1 MTRREMLMEQYENAL
16 FALLMDEVAE
26 SEGRKAIEENERL
39 KERGEPVISD
49 TSRQRCMKTI
59 ARKTTQQD
67 VKRYGRVASRIITKV
82 AVAALMAMLL
92 FTTAFASSESFRIK
106 TLNFV
111 IDTFDDR
118 TELSLVSGNAPSA
131 AQTAVPQITVG
142 WLPEGVVLTD
152 EGRTDVSAWCQYEE
166 SGGAM
171 VSVFFIDLT
180 NGGWNADTETAEM
193 QDIEVQGVDAYLIED
208 GDIIQ
213 VLWRFAEEPN
223 LLCMVTGD
231 KVDTRLLLEIAESVR
246 TEE

>member
-82 AVAALMAMLL
+82 AVAALVAMLL

-111 IDTFDDR
+111 IEVFDQR
-118 TELSLVSGNAPSA
+118 TELSLVQGDTPGTPQA
-131 AQTAVPQITVG
+131 AVPRITVG
-142 WLPEGVVLTD
+142 WLPEGFVLVG
-152 EGRTDVSAWCQYEE
+152 EGKDDVSAWCQYEAE
-166 SGGAM
+166 NGDM
-171 VSVFFIDLT
+171 VSVLAMKLDAGSWNVDTETSEMISIKLQGAEAYFIEDENVVQILWRLT
-180 NGGWNADTETAEM
+180 REPNWLCTATGKGINADTLMKFVENLA
-193 QDIEVQGVDAYLIED
+193 IE
-208 GDIIQ
+208 
-213 VLWRFAEEPN
+213 
-223 LLCMVTGD
+223 
-231 KVDTRLLLEIAESVR
+231 
-246 TEE
+246 

>member
-49 TSRQRCMKTI
+49 TARQRCMKTI

-67 VKRYGRVASRIITKV
+67 VKRYGRAASRVITKV
-82 AVAALMAMLL
+82 AVAVLVAMLL

-118 TELSLVSGNAPSA
+118 TELSLVSGE
-131 AQTAVPQITVG
+131 TANTSQAEVPQIAVG
-142 WLPEGVVLTD
+142 WLPEGFVLTD
-152 EGRTDVSAWCQYEE
+152 EGRTDVSTWCQYEE

-171 VSVFFIDLT
+171 VSVLLMELT
-180 NGGWNADTETAEM
+180 AGGVNFDTETAEM
-193 QDIEVQGVDAYLIED
+193 VAITVQNTEAY
-208 GDIIQ
+208 IIQ
-213 VLWRFAEEPN
+213 DLEVTQILWRLTENAN
-223 LLCMVTGD
+223 WLCTVTGRNID
-231 KVDTRLLLEIAESVR
+231 VESLLEIAESV
-246 TEE
+246 TVE

>member
-67 VKRYGRVASRIITKV
+67 VKLYGRVASRIITKV
-82 AVAALMAMLL
+82 AVAALVAMLL

-118 TELSLVSGNAPSA
+118 TELSLVSGDAPSA

-142 WLPEGVVLTD
+142 WLPEGFVLTD

-171 VSVFFIDLT
+171 VSVLLMELT
-180 NGGWNADTETAEM
+180 AGGVNFDTETAEM
-193 QDIEVQGVDAYLIED
+193 VVITVQNTEAY
-208 GDIIQ
+208 IIQ
-213 VLWRFAEEPN
+213 DLEVTQILWRLTEKTDW
-223 LLCMVTGD
+223 LCTVTGRNID
-231 KVDTRLLLEIAESVR
+231 VESLLEITESV
-246 TEE
+246 TVE

>member
-1 MTRREMLMEQYENAL
+1 MTRREMLMEEYENAL

-67 VKRYGRVASRIITKV
+67 VKRYGRAASRVITKV
-82 AVAALMAMLL
+82 AVAVLVAMLL
-92 FTTAFASSESFRIK
+92 FTTAFASSEDFRIK

-118 TELSLVSGNAPSA
+118 TKLSLVSGEALDVS
-131 AQTAVPQITVG
+131 QTAVPEITVG
-142 WLPEGVVLTD
+142 WLPEGFVLTD
-152 EGRTDVSAWCQYEE
+152 EGRTDASAWCQYEE

-171 VSVFFIDLT
+171 VSVLLMELT
-180 NGGWNADTETAEM
+180 AGGVNFDTETAEM
-193 QDIEVQGVDAYLIED
+193 VVITVQNTEAY
-208 GDIIQ
+208 IIQ
-213 VLWRFAEEPN
+213 DLEVTQILWRLTEKADW
-223 LLCMVTGD
+223 LCTVTGRNID
-231 KVDTRLLLEIAESVR
+231 VESLLEIAESV
-246 TEE
+246 TVE

>member
-39 KERGEPVISD
+39 KERGEPIISD

-82 AVAALMAMLL
+82 AVAALVAMLL

-118 TELSLVSGNAPSA
+118 TELSLVSGDAPSA

-142 WLPEGVVLTD
+142 WLPEGFVLAA
-152 EGRTDVSAWCQYEE
+152 EGKDDVSALCQYEAE
-166 SGGAM
+166 NGEIISILLIDLNAGGA
-171 VSVFFIDLT
+171 SF
-180 NGGWNADTETAEM
+180 DTETAQMIPAKVRGTDAHLIVDGNITQVMWRDENS
-193 QDIEVQGVDAYLIED
+193 VWLYTVTGKGVDVDTLMK
-208 GDIIQ
+208 
-213 VLWRFAEEPN
+213 FAENMKIE
-223 LLCMVTGD
+223 
-231 KVDTRLLLEIAESVR
+231 
-246 TEE
+246 

>member
-82 AVAALMAMLL
+82 AVAALVAMLL

-118 TELSLVSGNAPSA
+118 TRISLVEESVEPTPQDG
-131 AQTAVPQITVG
+131 VPEISVG
-142 WLPEGVVLTD
+142 WLPNGFDLIDAGNDGTSV
-152 EGRTDVSAWCQYEE
+152 WCQYEAE
-166 SGGAM
+166 DGAM
-171 VSVFFIDLT
+171 ISVFAIDLT
-180 NGGWNADTETAEM
+180 VGGWAIDTETAEIHS
-193 QDIEVQGVDAYLIED
+193 IEVRGKEAHIIEDSSITQIFWRISEYPNWMCLVTGNGTKTEMLIE
-208 GDIIQ
+208 
-213 VLWRFAEEPN
+213 LAEA
-223 LLCMVTGD
+223 VS
-231 KVDTRLLLEIAESVR
+231 AE
-246 TEE
+246 